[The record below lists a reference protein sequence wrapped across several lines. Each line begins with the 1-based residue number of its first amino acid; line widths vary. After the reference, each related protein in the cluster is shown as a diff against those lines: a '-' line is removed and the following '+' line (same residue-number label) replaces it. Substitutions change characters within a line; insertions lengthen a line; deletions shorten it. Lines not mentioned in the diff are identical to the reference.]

1 MIPRA
6 PSRAL
11 QFRLGGSVRGWDP
24 MCILL
29 QHAVTGSLVIKVL
42 FLPTHAG
49 VQPGASPGVT
59 VSFPDTQQTPCRMG
73 LALTLA

>member
-6 PSRAL
+6 LSRAL
-11 QFRLGGSVRGWDP
+11 QFRLGGSVRGWNP
-24 MCILL
+24 TCILL

-49 VQPGASPGVT
+49 VQPGAST
-59 VSFPDTQQTPCRMG
+59 VSFPDTQQTLCRMG

>member
-1 MIPRA
+1 MIQRA
-6 PSRAL
+6 LRRAL
-11 QFRLGGSVRGWDP
+11 QFRLGGSVCGWNP
-24 MCILL
+24 TCILL

-49 VQPGASPGVT
+49 VQSGVSPGVT
-59 VSFPDTQQTPCRMG
+59 VSFPDTQQTLCRMG